1 MAKGYTRLVIK
12 TSFLRGAIIMFN
24 LIALA
29 SFFFIQVG
37 SIFFIVPA
45 AIVDVMYMLSQEKI
59 GPKTDAIR
67 PSNQVLKLALVIVLA
82 SLVIFSALFLLQI
95 YKTS

>member
-1 MAKGYTRLVIK
+1 MAKGYTQVKIR

-24 LIALA
+24 LLALA

-45 AIVDVMYMLSQEKI
+45 AIVDVMYLLAQEPI
-59 GPKTDAIR
+59 GAKQDAIR
-67 PSNQVLKLALVIVLA
+67 PSNQVLKLVLFIVLI

-95 YKTS
+95 YKAD

>member
-45 AIVDVMYMLSQEKI
+45 AIVDVMYMLSQEPI
-59 GPKTDAIR
+59 GPKKDAIR
-67 PSNQVLKLALVIVLA
+67 PSNQVLKLAMIIVLA
-82 SLVIFSALFLLQI
+82 CLVIFSVLFLLQI

>member
-1 MAKGYTRLVIK
+1 MAKGYTKLVIK

-37 SIFFIVPA
+37 AIFFIVPA
-45 AIVDVMYMLSQEKI
+45 AIVDVMYLLSQEPV
-59 GPKTDAIR
+59 GPRKDAIT
-67 PSNQVLKLALVIVLA
+67 PSNQILKLVLMIVLA